1 MVTDDD
7 DPGRAIIK
15 LKLTKTLVLGET
27 HLKLTKTLY
36 LGRTLKLTAGIPGVL
51 GVHSYTENQNMDLKE
66 QLKHG
71 IRFLDIR
78 LHLEDDELLCYHGPI
93 DLDSNFAD
101 VLDTVS
107 GFLETN
113 PSETVIMNVQWE
125 NGESG
130 DNTKTRVEIFQEYL
144 ANIDK
149 RYWYHGNK

>member
-7 DPGRAIIK
+7 DPERAIIK
-15 LKLTKTLVLGET
+15 LKLTNTLVLGKT

-36 LGRTLKLTAGIPGVL
+36 LGKTLKLTAGIPGVF
-51 GVHSYTENQNMDLKE
+51 GVHSYTENQNMDLEE

-78 LHLEDDELLCYHGPI
+78 LHLEDDKLLCYHGPI
-93 DLDSNFAD
+93 YLASNFHY

-107 GFLETN
+107 GFLKRN

-125 NGESG
+125 HGVSG
-130 DNTKTRVEIFQEYL
+130 DNTKTRVEIFEEYL
-144 ANIDK
+144 AYIDE
-149 RYWYHGNK
+149 RYWYHVNE